1 MKIPWDKIWVNI
13 KRAWIIF
20 DTVMTILCGVLVKL
34 LDIMLDAWD
43 IFNIF
48 VYGNKNGKRRR

>member
-20 DTVMTILCGVLVKL
+20 DTIMTILWDVLGKL
-34 LDIMLDAWD
+34 FWIMLDTWELID
-43 IFNIF
+43 FFIF
-48 VYGNKNGKRRR
+48 GSKRRKRK